1 MNQACAPYRAL
12 LSPAL
17 DGALDKASARR
28 LESHLASCA
37 ECRAARERLAATVK
51 LFRTT
56 PLVPASPDF
65 VERLEARLE
74 GAVHAERAASRAPTV
89 LAVSPPRPSTLGPV
103 LKTAGL
109 VICLAASS
117 YLAMEAFSPPRAAT
131 PGKKAIEELTPVPPP
146 PSTLPPIPETPSIVV
161 PLPRPDRPSG
171 PEESFVTAEDL
182 TKMILTEFKDP
193 AVFGQNPVVVGPVP
207 APPPPVVEEPPLPP
221 PPPAQATT
229 PDKPGPELATKPKK
243 LDEAALLRLLKLIE
257 DPATPPERRIEM
269 IEALADFPHRRAY
282 EALASIAGGA
292 FDSRALALES
302 RAAGY
307 ETLGKLGT
315 LEAARALLELPAPD
329 ETKLLVALASVQEAK
344 AVVYVAERAGDHPS
358 PDARL
363 LCARA
368 LGRARKREAV
378 PGLARVL
385 GDARQDALLRAESAL
400 ALGAIG
406 DPAALEPLAAAVSQT
421 RSKIPI
427 VRAAAARALGDLSRG
442 QLGVKATRL
451 LVDPVEKDAHA
462 FVREACALALG
473 KSGQVDMALKPL
485 VSRLDPKKEKAL
497 RVRGAALLAL
507 VQLTGW
513 MRTADEWKRTVESG
527 EKFTPRVAGTL
538 ALAKAPGWER
548 LLASGQGTVVVLD
561 RSGSMEQTGKI
572 QLAKRVGAAA
582 IESLQET
589 PGAGFDIVAFAEA
602 PTAFFPELRAPTPE
616 NVGFARN
623 ALELQR
629 PWYAATDLL
638 RAIRAALAIDGVD
651 SVVLLT
657 DGLPTLGVK
666 DPEQL
671 LLEVQKANA
680 GVGARI
686 HVVALRDGTTPLVL
700 DEAPAP
706 GAAEALE
713 TSLLRRIALD
723 SGGIFV
729 KN

>member
-17 DGALDKASARR
+17 DEALDKASTRR

-37 ECRAARERLAATVK
+37 ECRAARERLAAAVK

-56 PLVPASPDF
+56 PLDPASPDF

-74 GAVHAERAASRAPTV
+74 GPVRAERAAARAPTV
-89 LAVSPPRPSTLGPV
+89 LAVSPPRASVLGPA

-109 VICLAASS
+109 VLCLATSS
-117 YLAMEAFSPPRAAT
+117 YLAMEAFTPPRATA
-131 PGKKAIEELTPVPPP
+131 PEKKAIEELTPVPPP
-146 PSTLPPIPETPSIVV
+146 PSTLPPIPEAPSIVV
-161 PLPRPDRPSG
+161 PLPRPDRPSD
-171 PEESFVTAEDL
+171 PEESFVTSADL
-182 TKMILTEFKDP
+182 TKMILSEFKDP
-193 AVFGQNPVVVGPVP
+193 AIFGQNPAVGPVP
-207 APPPPVVEEPPLPP
+207 SPPVVEEPPLLPP
-221 PPPAQATT
+221 PVQGSTA
-229 PDKPGPELATKPKK
+229 PDKPGPDFATRPRK
-243 LDEAALLRLLKLIE
+243 LDEAALLRLLKLID
-257 DPATPPERRIEM
+257 DPATPPERRVEM
-269 IEALADFPHRRAY
+269 IEALAEFPHRRTY
-282 EALASIAGGA
+282 EALASIARGA
-292 FDSRALALES
+292 FDSRTLALES

-315 LEAARALLELPAPD
+315 LDAAKTLLALPAPD
-329 ETKLLVALASVQEAK
+329 ETKLLLALASLQEAK
-344 AVVYVAERAGDHPS
+344 AIVYVAERAADHAS

-385 GDARQDALLRAESAL
+385 GDARQDALVRAESAL

-406 DPAALEPLAAAVSQT
+406 DPAALEPLAVAVSQT

-442 QLGVKATRL
+442 ALGATAARL
-451 LVDPVEKDAHA
+451 LVEPVEKDAHA

-485 VSRLDPKKEKAL
+485 VSRLDPKKEKAH
-497 RVRGAALLAL
+497 RVRGAADLAL
-507 VQLTGW
+507 VELTGW

-527 EKFTPRVAGTL
+527 ERFTPRPLGTL
-538 ALAKAPGWER
+538 ALAKAQGWER

-561 RSGSMEQTGKI
+561 RSGSMEQAGKI
-572 QLAKRVGAAA
+572 QLAKRVGGAA

-671 LLEVQKANA
+671 LLEVQRANA
-680 GVGARI
+680 AVGARI
-686 HVVALRDGTTPLVL
+686 HVVALRDGTTPLAL
-700 DEAPAP
+700 DEAP
-706 GAAEALE
+706 L
-713 TSLLRRIALD
+713 
-723 SGGIFV
+723 
-729 KN
+729 